1 MKEIEMIN
9 LKITMLENGNVRS
22 DLTKNTVLNP
32 NEVVQLLEEFI
43 KQFKESIENKTL
55 NERLVN

>member
-1 MKEIEMIN
+1 MIN